1 MVRRRKRKSR
11 RRLEGRRILEHVPQ
25 FSLDSGED
33 KSVTAARKYIQAKSI
48 PPPALLLVRRN
59 EHTIDRFFW
68 AEKGLF
74 GAQYVEENHFLFPS
88 LKEPEVE
95 PTPKRATSTK
105 STAKASATSKA
116 ATQRTAASTTA
127 VKAMAV
133 AGAS

>member
-33 KSVTAARKYIQAKSI
+33 KSVTAARKYIQEKSI

-95 PTPKRATSTK
+95 VAPKRTATK
-105 STAKASATSKA
+105 SASKSAPKTLA
-116 ATQRTAASTTA
+116 A
-127 VKAMAV
+127 
-133 AGAS
+133 AGVS